1 MLAASEDASVWSVW
15 RWNEFHQCR
24 RSNWVRSLN
33 SADGHGIR
41 DGVERKVHVLLEEAS
56 ELGSNKEWLGRA
68 VLNDIFPDDL
78 LLAVGRHGLIL
89 WGVKVVLD
97 LQLWATVLIN
107 RSRLLITL
115 LGRLVTLLRRLV
127 TLLRSIL
134 LLMTVAL
141 RVELWSIVCITIMA
155 LIALIMVLSLRSG
168 QQERGT
174 KCESHVVSFKL
185 FCNYTNSFLLKP

>member
-1 MLAASEDASVWSVW
+1 M
-15 RWNEFHQCR
+15 
-24 RSNWVRSLN
+24 
-33 SADGHGIR
+33 
-41 DGVERKVHVLLEEAS
+41 
-56 ELGSNKEWLGRA
+56 
-68 VLNDIFPDDL
+68 
-78 LLAVGRHGLIL
+78 
-89 WGVKVVLD
+89 
-97 LQLWATVLIN
+97 LIN